1 MALRSATAANRSA
14 VICVGVWAIRHGR
27 LDRVSG
33 RRGCERRSRSQG
45 REGEEK
51 KKKSNQH
58 GTTMKFSS
66 LFLLAFGFAF
76 IRSAFFEFRAR
87 GQHAV
92 SVWIILFPPRQTD
105 GMANAFFLACLFR
118 RGPGN
123 PSVIFLSID
132 PNLVSAQVRPGLFAS
147 SFILSCFVPIAP
159 CQQSGFVARYSRSA
173 DLFTLPRFLFVF

>member
-1 MALRSATAANRSA
+1 MGAEESQ
-14 VICVGVWAIRHGR
+14 
-27 LDRVSG
+27 SG
-33 RRGCERRSRSQG
+33 ARRGR
-45 REGEEK
+45 K
-51 KKKSNQH
+51 KKKKVDPARNYYEV
-58 GTTMKFSS
+58 FIF
-66 LFLLAFGFAF
+66 LLLAFGFAF

-92 SVWIILFPPRQTD
+92 SVWSILFPPRQTD

-123 PSVIFLSID
+123 PPVIFLSID
-132 PNLVSAQVRPGLFAS
+132 PNLLSPQVSPGLFAY

-173 DLFTLPRFLFVF
+173 DLFTVPGFLFVF

>member
-1 MALRSATAANRSA
+1 MVVVLIAY
-14 VICVGVWAIRHGR
+14 
-27 LDRVSG
+27 
-33 RRGCERRSRSQG
+33 
-45 REGEEK
+45 REGEIASGGVAVRGAKGK
-51 KKKSNQH
+51 KKKKKNRIQH

-66 LFLLAFGFAF
+66 FFLLALGFAF

-92 SVWIILFPPRQTD
+92 SVSSILFPPRQTA
-105 GMANAFFLACLFR
+105 GMANAFFFARLFR

-132 PNLVSAQVRPGLFAS
+132 PNLVSPQVRRGLFAS